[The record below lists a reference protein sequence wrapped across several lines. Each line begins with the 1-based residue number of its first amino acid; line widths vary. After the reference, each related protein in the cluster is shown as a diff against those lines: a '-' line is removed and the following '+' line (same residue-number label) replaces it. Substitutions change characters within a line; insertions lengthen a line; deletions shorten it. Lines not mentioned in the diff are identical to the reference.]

1 MLTARAPRGF
11 RLAIPTV
18 FACAVIVPLVGCSG
32 LSVSASAPAFVKDVD
47 TLRSDHDA
55 AIAQVRSDLGGSIDQ
70 LRADVVAARSAG
82 EKAFADAIASGKS
95 IGEATADRVRAE
107 TAKAIEAA
115 ENAAAKSKAETDAAI
130 AKAKAD
136 ADVARKRAEDANSR
150 SEGAP
155 GWLTLVIG
163 LLGTTGIGGVIA
175 KLLLS
180 SYDRKPFVGSDG
192 TTMAEA
198 PLVDALASALGGGK
212 SARPAAPP
220 TSAAPPTV

>member
-1 MLTARAPRGF
+1 MLTARAPRVF

-107 TAKAIEAA
+107 TAVAIQAA
-115 ENAAAKSKAETDAAI
+115 QDALKKQKVETDAAI
-130 AKAKAD
+130 AVATAKAKA
-136 ADVARKRAEDANSR
+136 AQEAARQSG
-150 SEGAP
+150 EGSP
-155 GWLTLVIG
+155 GWLTWVLG
-163 LLGTTGIGGVIA
+163 LLGTTGAGGILA
-175 KLLLS
+175 KILLIL
-180 SYDRKPFVGSDG
+180 YDRKPFVGSDG
-192 TTMAEA
+192 TAIAEG
-198 PLVDALASALGGGK
+198 PLVDAARALLGATKRASGV
-212 SARPAAPP
+212 SAQVGPP
-220 TSAAPPTV
+220 TSTPPAS